1 MSGELQPK
9 RRPGRPSK
17 GKRGNFTF
25 RVTEKLREQ
34 LERAAAEANLSVSEE
49 IERLLEKAF
58 SDKSV
63 VEELL
68 GGPETLRLLM
78 TIGQAIRMVEGTTGK
93 KWTDDYETVVATKIA
108 IKTILDLV
116 REPADDRPMSFANL
130 FGPGDLGMG
139 AAIDAVKEAREVR
152 AEALASGALVPAK
165 KKARRGEK

>member
-1 MSGELQPK
+1 MSEELQPK

-34 LERAAAEANLSVSEE
+34 LEGAAGEADLSVSEE
-49 IERLLEKAF
+49 IERRLEKSF
-58 SDKSV
+58 SDKNV

-93 KWTDDYETVVATKIA
+93 QWTDDYETVVATKIA
-108 IKTILDLV
+108 IKTVLDLI
-116 REPADDRPMSFANL
+116 REPPDDRPMSFANL
-130 FGPGDLGMG
+130 FGPDDLGIR
-139 AAIDAVKEAREVR
+139 AAVDAVKEARKVR
-152 AEALASGALVPAK
+152 AEAIASGALVPSK
-165 KKARRGEK
+165 KKARK